1 MGKRDTMEAIIH
13 QEAQYLVESLR
24 DRAGKKIDAKV
35 QCTVHLFS
43 KIFSGKQCL
52 HLEFQGF
59 CQGATNNVILAPG
72 DWPPHPS
79 GRPRTQ
85 GPDGQDHSG
94 LQALRPQ
101 QRLRRPPDEQP
112 TADQGAVGAGA
123 AELHRWRQET
133 DGQALGDCLGFGG
146 GLRGELRREGAA

>member
-1 MGKRDTMEAIIH
+1 MFTLGIPGLLPGRHQQRD
-13 QEAQYLVESLR
+13 
-24 DRAGKKIDAKV
+24 
-35 QCTVHLFS
+35 
-43 KIFSGKQCL
+43 
-52 HLEFQGF
+52 
-59 CQGATNNVILAPG
+59 LAPG
-72 DWPPHPS
+72 DWPPHPP

-146 GLRGELRREGAA
+146 GRRGELRREGAL